1 MRHIAVIDIGK
12 TNAKLALVDGQ
23 TLREVHVVTTPN
35 TVLHT
40 PPYPHYDLDRLWQF
54 FAHHLAQFQA
64 QFGIDAISVTTH
76 GAAAVLLDAQGNL
89 AAPCLDYEHAAIED
103 TAPGYTA
110 LRPDFE
116 VTGSARLAAGLNL
129 GAQIYWQMQ
138 TVAGLAARTSHVLT
152 YPQYWGW
159 RLTGQMACDV
169 CSLGCHT
176 DLWNPWAGDFSP
188 LVEKLGLAGK
198 FAPPRRPNEV
208 LGTLRPDLAR
218 QLGLRADT
226 PVSVGIH
233 DSNASLYPY
242 LMGDAGPFSV
252 VSSGTWVV
260 CMAIGAAAR
269 ALDPAR
275 DVLVNVNGQGGATPS
290 ARFMGGREYDLMTP
304 PKAQGRNAAQLPQAA
319 DIDAVLAGDI
329 QLLPAVVPSC
339 GPFAGRAS
347 QWSAEPSTPS
357 QREIALSWYLA
368 LMSQT
373 CLDLIG
379 ARGAIIVEGPLAHN
393 SHYLDMMAATAKG
406 DVRLAA
412 SATGTAI
419 GAACLMLDHG
429 AAPATQIWP
438 HPQNAQSMADYARN
452 WHRRI
457 G

>member
-1 MRHIAVIDIGK
+1 
-12 TNAKLALVDGQ
+12 L
-23 TLREVHVVTTPN
+23 
-35 TVLHT
+35 
-40 PPYPHYDLDRLWQF
+40 
-54 FAHHLAQFQA
+54 
-64 QFGIDAISVTTH
+64 
-76 GAAAVLLDAQGNL
+76 
-89 AAPCLDYEHAAIED
+89 
-103 TAPGYTA
+103 
-110 LRPDFE
+110 
-116 VTGSARLAAGLNL
+116 GLNL
-129 GAQIYWQMQ
+129 GAQIYWQLQ

-176 DLWNPWAGDFSP
+176 DLWNPWMGDFSP

-208 LGTLRPDLAR
+208 LGTLRPDLAA
-218 QLGLRADT
+218 QMGLRADT

-260 CMAIGAAAR
+260 SMAIGAAPR
-269 ALDPAR
+269 TLDPAR

-290 ARFMGGREYDLMTP
+290 ARFMGGREYDLMAP
-304 PKAQGRNAAQLPQAA
+304 PKTDGDAGAYFTNDA
-319 DIDAVLAGDI
+319 DIAAVLSGDI

-339 GPFAGRAS
+339 GPFAGRAA
-347 QWSAEPSTPS
+347 QWSAEANTPA

-379 ARGAIIVEGPLAHN
+379 ARGAIIVEGPLAPPRVDQPA
-393 SHYLDMMAATAKG
+393 SSSRAPGSTTALG
-406 DVRLAA
+406 LL
-412 SATGTAI
+412 SL
-419 GAACLMLDHG
+419 GAALKGVAPTWVVDTGRHAGWGGGGGRGRVWAHG
-429 AAPATQIWP
+429 PPVAGVCVAAQHAVWCELL
-438 HPQNAQSMADYARN
+438 
-452 WHRRI
+452 
-457 G
+457 